1 MRFIVGFSYDG
12 VRALNRSVEI
22 IKTNNQAEDD
32 NSFLNRFVKC
42 VVTRI
47 DYQNRYLEVALF
59 DEPSTIGRIDE
70 NELDKKPFSS
80 FSLEQIVWGYVIGID
95 DTMNN
100 KKLVLSLR
108 NPEEN
113 MTDFQRKLLN
123 LKI

>member
-1 MRFIVGFSYDG
+1 M
-12 VRALNRSVEI
+12 
-22 IKTNNQAEDD
+22 
-32 NSFLNRFVKC
+32 
-42 VVTRI
+42 
-47 DYQNRYLEVALF
+47 EVALF

-70 NELDKKPFSS
+70 NELDKKQFSS

-95 DTMNN
+95 DTTNN